1 MEVLNL
7 NKNGENTPI
16 KVFKNDK
23 GKYSIAISK
32 KVNDKYENKYFP
44 VEFMKDVQLENG
56 EEIIIKHAFLTYFD
70 WNFDDKSGTKW
81 LIKITAFEK
90 VKDNFE
96 VTPHNIDKW
105 TSGKD
110 IKVDEDELPFF

>member
-56 EEIIIKHAFLTYFD
+56 TEILIKHAFLTYFD
-70 WNFDDKSGTKW
+70 WNFDDKTGTKW
-81 LIKITAFEK
+81 LIKITAFDLPGK
-90 VKDNFE
+90 SE
-96 VTPHNIDKW
+96 VTPQNIDKYVAP
-105 TSGKD
+105 KD
-110 IKVDEDELPFF
+110 IEIDDDALPFF

>member
-1 MEVLNL
+1 MNVINVD
-7 NKNGENTPI
+7 KNGKEVPV

-23 GKYSIAISK
+23 GKYAITISK

-44 VEFMKDVQLENG
+44 VEFMKDVELENG
-56 EEIIIKHAFLTYFD
+56 TEIIIKHAFLTYFD

-90 VKDNFE
+90 AGE
-96 VTPHNIDKW
+96 VTPQNIDKW
-105 TSGKD
+105 TAGKD
-110 IKVDEDELPFF
+110 IKIAPDDLPFF